1 MYSPHDPGAPEP
13 LDRLMHWTRT
23 DRSWWKR
30 WLIGIV
36 TSVLA
41 IAIIAACGWC
51 LVVFTLYRPHAAGV
65 YAIPDSHEPMVF
77 SIAMVSADEGWAV
90 GAENHYR
97 TQGMLAHY
105 QNGQWKPASLPA
117 TTPGL
122 FSVFM
127 LSASEGW
134 AVGYEGAILHY
145 QSGRWSRV
153 SSPVTAA
160 LYSVFMLS
168 PDEGWAG
175 GDAGLLHYQSGV
187 WQVAQSQGSSQ
198 VRSIFMLSAT
208 EGWAVGLGG
217 VILHDTDGQWQVVQP
232 LQSGYANL
240 TSVAF
245 ASPDEGWAVGYG
257 GIILRYQAGAWG
269 VARAAANGVNLSAVA
284 LVSPT
289 EGWAVGSTYIN
300 GGGQTGA
307 IFHYSQGQWTQIASP
322 THSTWNTLAMV
333 SADNGWTGGSQGTL
347 LQYEDGK
354 WC

>member
-1 MYSPHDPGAPEP
+1 MYSPHDSGAPEP
-13 LDRLMHWTRT
+13 LERLLYWTRAG
-23 DRSWWKR
+23 RHWWKQPLR
-30 WLIGIV
+30 SILTPILALLIV
-36 TSVLA
+36 
-41 IAIIAACGWC
+41 AAALSSCG
-51 LVVFTLYRPHAAGV
+51 GV
-65 YAIPDSHEPMVF
+65 YAIPDSHNPVIF
-77 SIAMVSADEGWAV
+77 SLSMVSENEGWAV
-90 GAENHYR
+90 GVEDSYR

-105 QNGQWKPASLPA
+105 QNGQWMSVTPPAA
-117 TTPGL
+117 TPGL
-122 FSVFM
+122 YSVFM

-134 AVGYEGAILHY
+134 AVGYAGTILYY
-145 QSGRWSRV
+145 QSGRWSHV
-153 SSPVTAA
+153 SSPVSTA

-175 GDAGLLHYQSGV
+175 GDAGLLHYQQGV
-187 WQVAQSQGSSQ
+187 WQVAQPQVSSR

-217 VILHDTDGQWQVVQP
+217 VMLHDTAGQWQVVQP
-232 LQSGYANL
+232 LQSGNANL
-240 TSVAF
+240 TSMAF
-245 ASPDEGWAVGYG
+245 ASAEEGWAVGEAG
-257 GIILRYQAGAWG
+257 VILHYSAGVWSN
-269 VARAAANGVNLSAVA
+269 ARATTSEISFSPMSEVNFSAVA